1 MDFSVVRNALVPAD
15 DAARAKMA
23 ELAIGETV
31 RVRVIQSAPA
41 FRDYVHMIVARIG
54 RARGMAMQN
63 VGGWLAVATGHFD
76 LAVLPRGTHPIPIPH
91 SLAGMTAVEFE
102 AFWEDA
108 RAVILD
114 QVLPLLD
121 PADADDV
128 RALIEERRK

>member
-31 RVRVIQSAPA
+31 RVRIQSAPA
-41 FRDYVHMIVARIG
+41 FRDYVHMILARIG
-54 RARGMAMQN
+54 RARGIQN
-63 VGGWLAVATGHFD
+63 AGGWLALATGHFD
-76 LAVLPRGTHPIPIPH
+76 LVALPDGRRPGLPVVPVAH

-108 RAVILD
+108 REMILD
-114 QVLPLLD
+114 QVLPMLD

-128 RALIEERRK
+128 RAMLEHRR